1 MLNSKF
7 IKSIAIIST
16 IGLMV
21 SGCGNSSS
29 NDSSLSSSKLG
40 FNGKLVDSAI
50 DGATWKCGTKSG
62 VTTGGGLFG
71 ICPFGSKVTFSIG
84 NIVLGSVGATPDLIF
99 TLNDV
104 VDVPRDTKDNPTV
117 GKIASLLQSLDNDGS
132 HSTGIVITQAVI
144 DALGTLE
151 LKDVTD
157 DVIKNVII
165 EVEKVE
171 GTATGRKFVSND
183 VALAN
188 VAQTLDDVK
197 SGVVT
202 KPTQPT
208 DQSTN

>member
-7 IKSIAIIST
+7 IKSIAIVST

-29 NDSSLSSSKLG
+29 SDSVLLG
-40 FNGKLVDSAI
+40 LGYNGKLVDSAI

-62 VTTGGGLFG
+62 VTKGGGLFG
-71 ICPFGSKVTFSIG
+71 SCPFGTKATFSIG
-84 NIVLGSVGATPDLIF
+84 NIVLGSVGATTDLIF

-104 VDVPRDTKDNPTV
+104 VGVSRDDTNNEAVKNM
-117 GKIASLLQSLDNDGS
+117 ASLIQSLDNDGDPS
-132 HSTGIVITQAVI
+132 NGIGITPAVI
-144 DALGTLE
+144 
-151 LKDVTD
+151 
-157 DVIKNVII
+157 
-165 EVEKVE
+165 EKVNE
-171 GTATGRKFVSND
+171 KYPTSTPVSTLNPTKIEEITVATGTTFID
-183 VALAN
+183 EDTALQNAN
-188 VAQTLDDVK
+188 STLDDVK

>member
-50 DGATWKCGTKSG
+50 DGASYDCGNGKKLTHD
-62 VTTGGGLFG
+62 GGLFG
-71 ICPFGSKVTFSIG
+71 PCPFGSKVTFSIG

-117 GKIASLLQSLDNDGS
+117 AKIASLLQSLDSDNS
-132 HSTGIVITQAVI
+132 HSTGIVITPAAI
-144 DALGTLE
+144 KALGTLE
-151 LKDVTD
+151 LKDITD
-157 DVIKNVII
+157 DAIKNVII

-171 GTATGRKFVSND
+171 ATGRKFVNTD
-183 VALAN
+183 EALAN
-188 VAQTLDDVK
+188 VAETLADVK
-197 SGVVT
+197 SGGVT
-202 KPTQPT
+202 TPTQPT

>member
-50 DGATWKCGTKSG
+50 DGASYDCGNGKQKTHD
-62 VTTGGGLFG
+62 GGLFG
-71 ICPFGSKVTFSIG
+71 PCPFGSKATFSIG
-84 NIVLGSVGATPDLIF
+84 NIVLGSVGATSDFIF
-99 TLNDV
+99 TINDIV
-104 VDVPRDTKDNPTV
+104 GVSRDTKDNPTV

-171 GTATGRKFVSND
+171 PKGRTFVSND